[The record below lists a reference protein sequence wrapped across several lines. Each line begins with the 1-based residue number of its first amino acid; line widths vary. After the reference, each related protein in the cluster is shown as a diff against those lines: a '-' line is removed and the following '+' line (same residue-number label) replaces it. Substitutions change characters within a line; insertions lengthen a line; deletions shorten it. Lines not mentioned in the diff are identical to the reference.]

1 MAAPP
6 QETWQQQFKRT
17 NYIGLAMMGA
27 VVIYA
32 LLVLAIDKG
41 YLPYRAPLSRSST
54 ADTLRFI
61 FLGLAV
67 LDYFVIWYFQKFSRR
82 AAQYLPPGA
91 VIIFALCEA
100 VSLLGLVLFLLNGNA
115 TDFFSFMVI
124 SLLYFYLFY
133 PKYGD
138 WEKLSNQ
145 QFSKDSPG

>member
-1 MAAPP
+1 MAPTR

-17 NYIGLAMMGA
+17 NYIGLAMMGS
-27 VVIYA
+27 VFVYA

-41 YLPYRAPLSRSST
+41 YLPYRAPLSRSGT

-67 LDYFVIWYFQKFSRR
+67 LDYFVIRYFQKFSRR
-82 AAQYLPPGA
+82 ASQYLPPGA
-91 VIIFALCEA
+91 IIIFALCEA
-100 VSLLGLVLFLLNGNA
+100 VAVFGLVLFLLDGNA

-133 PKYGD
+133 PKFAD
-138 WEKLSNQ
+138 WEKS
-145 QFSKDSPG
+145 FTPK